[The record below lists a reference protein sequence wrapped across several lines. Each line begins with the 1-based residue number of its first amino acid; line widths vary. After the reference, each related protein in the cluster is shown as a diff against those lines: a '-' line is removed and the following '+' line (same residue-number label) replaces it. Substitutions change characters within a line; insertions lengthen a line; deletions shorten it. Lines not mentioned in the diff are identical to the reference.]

1 MRKVINFLKKL
12 NKSINY
18 VNKLNNEL
26 SINNDY
32 YISRMLVENRILL
45 KKMTNQ
51 KLNIVLIAFE
61 PATWLMF
68 QSIYDTFS
76 KSDQVNITVLVI
88 PYAHSTLPTGT
99 YKDDGLREYLDTLG
113 IPYIYGYNE
122 KTNTWI
128 DLFQLHPDYVFYQAP
143 YNGMYPDV
151 LKSDYV
157 CQFAQICHIPY
168 GTALIKGEI
177 ENTIYP
183 IDFFR
188 DSTYCFVE
196 TNINKNII
204 YDYLCKKNMQFLNE
218 KFIITG
224 STKIE
229 ALKNHYTTAPSY
241 VKPDSHNILWLPR
254 WNTKEGICTFFDYY
268 NVLINYVDQHN
279 NATLTLRPH
288 PLMFQNFITTG
299 EMTEDDIQ
307 KLKQKFST
315 SKFMLDTNRDYY
327 NSFNTADILITDPT
341 SLIYEFFP
349 TKKPII
355 YTYKNDIFNDLGV
368 ELSKGIYWVH
378 NQNELE
384 ECLNILISGKDS
396 LLNKRKEILAH
407 YFFDT
412 EKSSKI
418 ILDTLIN

>member
-12 NKSINY
+12 NNSINY

-157 CQFAQICHIPY
+157 CQFAQICYLPY
-168 GTALIKGEI
+168 GVSITKGEI
-177 ENTIYP
+177 EETIHP
-183 IDFFR
+183 MDFF
-188 DSTYCFVE
+188 DNAFFCFVE
-196 TNINKNII
+196 TEMHKQNLIVSLQDRGGVIANQNVIAV
-204 YDYLCKKNMQFLNE
+204 
-218 KFIITG
+218 G

-229 ALKNHYTTAPSY
+229 QLYKNYQHSERGKYFT
-241 VKPDSHNILWLPR
+241 ILWTPR
-254 WNTKEGICTFFDYY
+254 WNTKEGVCTFFDYY
-268 NVLINYVDQHN
+268 DSLIKYTEQNEN
-279 NATLTLRPH
+279 IRLIFRPH
-288 PLMFQNFITTG
+288 PLAFQNFIATG
-299 EMTEDDIQ
+299 ELTLNEVDNI
-307 KLKQKFST
+307 KNKFSGE
-315 SKFMLDTNRDYY
+315 KFVLDMSSNYLP
-327 NSFNTADILITDPT
+327 SFNEADILIADIT
-341 SLIYEFFP
+341 SLMYEFFP
-349 TKKPII
+349 MGKPII
-355 YTYKNDIFNDLGV
+355 YTHKKNIFNNFGED
-368 ELSKGIYWVH
+368 LSKGFYVVSDKE
-378 NQNELE
+378 ELFDT
-384 ECLNILISGKDS
+384 LNSIREGKHLLKKTIKQLNDLYFSDMNASEKIL
-396 LLNKRKEILAH
+396 EILL
-407 YFFDT
+407 
-412 EKSSKI
+412 S
-418 ILDTLIN
+418 